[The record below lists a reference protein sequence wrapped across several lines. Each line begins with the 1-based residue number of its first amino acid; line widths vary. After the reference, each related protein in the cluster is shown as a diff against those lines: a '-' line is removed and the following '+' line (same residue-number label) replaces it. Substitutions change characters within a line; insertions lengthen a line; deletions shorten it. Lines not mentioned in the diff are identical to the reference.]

1 MAEKY
6 GVELYEGMCV
16 EAFIR
21 GYVDWNPLVLGDGMS
36 IRFDATNVRIY
47 FYDESSYDR
56 VDGLHVNVNH
66 EELPVFEYA
75 GMPPSEAAKKNM
87 GPNRGVSSNMVI
99 NGRLDCGYCSAPITR
114 LYGGIIG
121 KQQSY
126 PCPNCGC
133 MNYVTPKITY
143 SASTFGS
150 QVKDA
155 LLDLVERHGGSHW
168 DCNGDVENI
177 SMPYRGVHAEL
188 RTYNDYCY
196 GILDGLHVNV
206 GSTSIPVLD
215 LKGLTPEQAAT
226 RILLRVFREC
236 RKQREES
243 V

>member
-1 MAEKY
+1 ME
-6 GVELYEGMCV
+6 
-16 EAFIR
+16 
-21 GYVDWNPLVLGDGMS
+21 
-36 IRFDATNVRIY
+36 
-47 FYDESSYDR
+47 
-56 VDGLHVNVNH
+56 
-66 EELPVFEYA
+66 
-75 GMPPSEAAKKNM
+75 
-87 GPNRGVSSNMVI
+87 PNRGVSSNMVI
-99 NGRLDCGYCSAPITR
+99 NGRLDCGYCSTPITR
-114 LYGGIIG
+114 LYGGTIG
-121 KQQSY
+121 QRQSY

-143 SASTFGS
+143 SASTLGS

-177 SMPYRGVHAEL
+177 SIPYRGVHAEL

-215 LKGLTPEQAAT
+215 LKDLTPEQAAT

>member
-1 MAEKY
+1 MR
-6 GVELYEGMCV
+6 GFLYSNMREC
-16 EAFIR
+16 R
-21 GYVDWNPLVLGDGMS
+21 
-36 IRFDATNVRIY
+36 
-47 FYDESSYDR
+47 R
-56 VDGLHVNVNH
+56 VK
-66 EELPVFEYA
+66 
-75 GMPPSEAAKKNM
+75 PSKKNM
-87 GPNRGVSSNMVI
+87 EPNRGVSIKMVI
-99 NGRLDCGYCSAPITR
+99 NGRLDCGYCSTPITR
-114 LYGGIIG
+114 LYGGTIG
-121 KQQSY
+121 QQQPY

-143 SASTFGS
+143 SVSMFGS

-155 LLDLVERHGGSHW
+155 LLDLIERHGGSHW

-196 GILDGLHVNV
+196 GIIGGLHVNV
-206 GSTSIPVLD
+206 GSTIIPVLD

>member
-1 MAEKY
+1 M
-6 GVELYEGMCV
+6 VE
-16 EAFIR
+16 
-21 GYVDWNPLVLGDGMS
+21 
-36 IRFDATNVRIY
+36 
-47 FYDESSYDR
+47 
-56 VDGLHVNVNH
+56 
-66 EELPVFEYA
+66 
-75 GMPPSEAAKKNM
+75 KKNN
-87 GPNRGVSSNMVI
+87 PPQSNMVI
-99 NGRLDCGYCSAPITR
+99 DDRLDCGYCSAPIVR
-114 LYGGIIG
+114 LHGETIG
-121 KQQSY
+121 QQQSY

-133 MNYVTPKITY
+133 MNYMTPKIIY

-188 RTYNDYCY
+188 RTYIDDCY

-215 LKGLTPEQAAT
+215 LKDLTPEQAAT
-226 RILLRVFREC
+226 RILLRVFCEC
-236 RKQREES
+236 RKQEEEN